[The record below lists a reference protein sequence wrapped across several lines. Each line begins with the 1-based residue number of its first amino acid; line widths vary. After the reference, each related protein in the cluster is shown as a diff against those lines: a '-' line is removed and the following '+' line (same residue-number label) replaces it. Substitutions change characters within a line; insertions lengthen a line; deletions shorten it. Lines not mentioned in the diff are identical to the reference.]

1 MKKIMSFI
9 LIFWSFFA
17 LSQQMPQYSQFNRN
31 QFIVNPAAAGVS
43 NYTDISLGGRWQ
55 WVGVND
61 GPKSTY
67 LAFSMPVKVKKR
79 YYNPGIRTSTGPL
92 KNAKIETG
100 RLKHTIGGQL
110 IADQYGAFRKLAFS
124 GTYALHLPMNENF
137 NLSFGLKV
145 GLSNNTFFSDKAQV
159 LNIIDNSQTYTDN
172 TYANYTSDQ
181 SNKYILD
188 LGAGLYF
195 YGKGFYVGLSSQQL
209 TKDFVEFGK
218 GTANFSPQVHYN
230 LISGYRVKLNDD
242 LTLIPNVLLKYMYPA
257 PLSIDVNL
265 QAEYKERVWFGL
277 GYRHTDALIAL
288 FGINVNNRFKM
299 GYSFDF
305 SLSRF
310 KNYSSGGH
318 ELVLGVMLGK

>member
-1 MKKIMSFI
+1 MSFI

-31 QFIVNPAAAGVS
+31 QFIVNPATAGVS

-55 WVGVND
+55 WGGVND
-61 GPKSTY
+61 GPKTTY
-67 LAFSMPVKVKKR
+67 LAFSMPVKVKTR

-145 GLSNNTFFSDKAQV
+145 GLSNNTFLSDKAQV

>member
-145 GLSNNTFFSDKAQV
+145 GLSNNTFLSDKAQV

>member
-67 LAFSMPVKVKKR
+67 LAFSMPVKVKTR

-145 GLSNNTFFSDKAQV
+145 GLSNNTFLSDKAQV

-318 ELVLGVMLGK
+318 ELVLGLMLGK

>member
-67 LAFSMPVKVKKR
+67 LAFSMPVKVKTR

-145 GLSNNTFFSDKAQV
+145 GLSNNTFLSDKAQV

>member
-1 MKKIMSFI
+1 MSFI

-67 LAFSMPVKVKKR
+67 LAFSMPVKVKTR

-145 GLSNNTFFSDKAQV
+145 GLSNNTFLSDKAQV

-318 ELVLGVMLGK
+318 ELVLGLMLGK

>member
-1 MKKIMSFI
+1 MKKIMYFI

-43 NYTDISLGGRWQ
+43 NYTDISMAGRWQ

-61 GPKSTY
+61 GPKTTY
-67 LAFSMPVKVKKR
+67 LAFSMPVKVKTR
-79 YYNPGIRTSTGPL
+79 YYNPGIRTSTGPI
-92 KNAKIETG
+92 KNTKIETG

-110 IADQYGAFRKLAFS
+110 IADQYGAFRKQAFS
-124 GTYALHLPMNENF
+124 SAYALHLPLNENF

-145 GLSNNTFFSDKAQV
+145 GLSNNMFLSDKAQV
-159 LNIIDNSQTYTDN
+159 LNMVDNSQTYTDN
-172 TYANYTSDQ
+172 TYTNYTSNQ

-230 LISGYRVKLNDD
+230 LISGYRVKLNEE
-242 LTLIPNVLLKYMYPA
+242 LTLIPNILLKYMYPA
-257 PLSIDVNL
+257 PLSIDVSI

-277 GYRHTDALIAL
+277 GYRHTDAFIAL

-318 ELVLGVMLGK
+318 ELVLGLMLGK

>member
-17 LSQQMPQYSQFNRN
+17 LSQQMPQFSQFNRN
-31 QFIVNPAAAGVS
+31 QFIVNPGAAGVL
-43 NYTDISLGGRWQ
+43 NYTDISLAGRWQ
-55 WVGVND
+55 WGGVND
-61 GPKSTY
+61 GPKTTY
-67 LAFSMPVKVKKR
+67 LAFSMPVKVKTR
-79 YYNPGIRTSTGPL
+79 YYNPGIRTSTGPI
-92 KNAKIETG
+92 KNPKIETG

-110 IADQYGAFRKLAFS
+110 VADQYGAFRKLAFS
-124 GTYALHLPMNENF
+124 GTYALHLPMNKNF

-145 GLSNNTFFSDKAQV
+145 GLSNNTFLSDKAQV

-172 TYANYTSDQ
+172 TYTNYTSNQ

-218 GTANFSPQVHYN
+218 GTANFSPQIHYN
-230 LISGYRVKLNDD
+230 LISGYRFKLNDE
-242 LTLIPNVLLKYMYPA
+242 LTLIPNVLMKYMYPA

-265 QAEYKERVWFGL
+265 QAEYKDRVWFGL

-288 FGINVNNRFKM
+288 FGINVNNRFRM

-318 ELVLGVMLGK
+318 ELVLGLMLGK